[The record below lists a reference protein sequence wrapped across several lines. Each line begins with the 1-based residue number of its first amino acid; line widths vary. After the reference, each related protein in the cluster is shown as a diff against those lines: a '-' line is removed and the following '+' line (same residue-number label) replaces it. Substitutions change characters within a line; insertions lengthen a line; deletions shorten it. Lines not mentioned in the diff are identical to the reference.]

1 METEFLIAITMAAES
16 LLTANYC
23 AALLLIARLKPY
35 MQPVFLLLL
44 LWCRSTIPIVTCMH
58 ACTQVSNIYQ
68 ALLHYLYIYARHKIM
83 VQKAKN
89 RILIVL
95 NSINCIDQVT
105 YIEGTLCVGNKI
117 INEIK
122 F

>member
-1 METEFLIAITMAAES
+1 
-16 LLTANYC
+16 
-23 AALLLIARLKPY
+23 
-35 MQPVFLLLL
+35 
-44 LWCRSTIPIVTCMH
+44 
-58 ACTQVSNIYQ
+58 
-68 ALLHYLYIYARHKIM
+68 M

-105 YIEGTLCVGNKI
+105 YIEGTYIILCVGNKI